1 MRHPLRCPLVNRLR
15 PDNASLNDLIK
26 HAMGYAEF
34 SMKKLG
40 RVPPTLFVQTPG
52 GIAVYFPETMG
63 NEKAKNNFANTSRL
77 IAVAYGA
84 TATAMVLES
93 WITRAK
99 PGRELDESVPPSQ
112 SPDREECVVIQ
123 AESVGISK
131 TRIWPIERNTKGK
144 FTGFGGADDLEQ
156 AKGRFSEIMPQKPQ
170 TDENRK
176 MAKQLLMMMGVV
188 PEEMGFNPMW
198 N

>member
-1 MRHPLRCPLVNRLR
+1 VNRLR
-15 PDNASLNDLIK
+15 PDEAPLNDLIK

-52 GIAVYFPETMG
+52 GIAIYFPETMG

-99 PGRELDESVPPSQ
+99 PGRELDASIPPSQ

-123 AESVGISK
+123 VECVGVSK
-131 TRIWPIERNTKGK
+131 TKILSIDRNAKGV
-144 FTGFGGADDLEQ
+144 FTGFGAVDNLDE

-170 TDENRK
+170 TEENRK

>member
-1 MRHPLRCPLVNRLR
+1 MK
-15 PDNASLNDLIK
+15 ND
-26 HAMGYAEF
+26 
-34 SMKKLG
+34 G
-40 RVPPTLFVQTPG
+40 RVPPTLFVQTPD

-84 TATAMVLES
+84 TATAMILES

-99 PGRELDESVPPSQ
+99 PGEDLDAPIPPSE

-123 AESVGISK
+123 AESVGVSK
-131 TRIWPIERNTKGK
+131 TRILPIERNAKGK
-144 FTGFGGADDLEQ
+144 FTGIGGVDDLDQ
-156 AKGRFSEIMPQKPQ
+156 AQGRFSEIMPQKPQ
-170 TDENRK
+170 TEENRK

-188 PEEMGFNPMW
+188 PENMGFNPMW